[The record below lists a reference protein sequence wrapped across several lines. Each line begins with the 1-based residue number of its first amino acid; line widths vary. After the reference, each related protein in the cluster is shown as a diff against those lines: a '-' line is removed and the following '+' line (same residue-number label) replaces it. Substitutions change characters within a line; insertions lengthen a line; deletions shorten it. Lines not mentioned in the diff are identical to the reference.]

1 MDFSGT
7 LEITTNIGCPVHCRY
22 CPQSTLIKAY
32 RSLIRQMTF
41 TTFQKCLQ
49 KVPSDIRI
57 DFSGMA
63 EPWLNLECTRM
74 LEYALDRGHPI
85 AVYTTLLGVNM
96 GDIDILRQWD
106 IDPLVIHLPDEE
118 GNSPIPLTRT
128 YLSILRGF
136 FQTIPDAPGWRN
148 LRISCH
154 GRIHHALIK
163 QFGEQIESQQ
173 IPVVD
178 YLSDRAGNLS
188 GKKLPHHW
196 IEGPITCSSSGRALN
211 HNVLLPD
218 GSVILCCMD
227 YGMQHILGNLLTQN
241 YEDLFAGA
249 EFHRLQS
256 ALDESSPD
264 ILCRRCVRA
273 ISLHQ

>member
-1 MDFSGT
+1 
-7 LEITTNIGCPVHCRY
+7 
-22 CPQSTLIKAY
+22 
-32 RSLIRQMTF
+32 MTF
-41 TTFQKCLQ
+41 KIFQKCLL

-63 EPWLNLECTRM
+63 EPWLNLECTHM
-74 LEYALDRGHPI
+74 MEYAIDKGHPI

-96 GDIDILRQWD
+96 GDIDVFQQRD

-128 YLSILRGF
+128 YLSILRRF
-136 FQTIPDAPGWRN
+136 FQTIPYAPGWRN

-154 GRIHHALIK
+154 GTMHHALIK

-188 GKKLPHHW
+188 GKRIPHHW
-196 IEGPITCSSSGRALN
+196 KEGSITCSSSGRALN

-227 YGMQHILGNLLTQN
+227 YGIQHVLGNLLTQE
-241 YEDLFAGA
+241 YDDLFKGQ
-249 EFHRLQS
+249 EFHRLQA
-256 ALDESSPD
+256 ALDGSSQG

-273 ISLHQ
+273 IPLHQ